1 MNISSIFST
10 RTLTLLIFI
19 FVVLF
24 VGATF
29 DVRIGLESMETTT
42 NSNEQGESN
51 AGNSNS
57 VGESNA
63 GNSNSVGA
71 PADKKISKALNQQMM
86 EQIMQKK

>member
-57 VGESNA
+57 VG
-63 GNSNSVGA
+63 A